1 VLADAANIAPS
12 SMTHRL
18 DRMAKRRLITR
29 DTDPDNR
36 VRVRVRLSDAGWQ
49 LFRTA
54 IRESNLVESDVL
66 RPLSKPD
73 RVTLAE
79 LLEQAIKGLDDLD
92 ADA

>member
-1 VLADAANIAPS
+1 VLADAANVAPS

-18 DRMAKRRLITR
+18 DRLAKRRLLTR

-49 LFRTA
+49 LFQTA

-66 RPLSKPD
+66 SCLSKQD
-73 RVTLAE
+73 RVRLAE
-79 LLEQAIKGLDDLD
+79 LLEMAIKGLDDLED
-92 ADA
+92 